1 MKLLD
6 NISDIINSVD
16 GVISILKFIM
26 LLVAVLP
33 VIYWIYKKNII
44 IKLKVFFNK
53 NTNIF
58 IIDVIKY
65 ILKKLKKFFTTYI
78 VIYVQQPILNPILK
92 VNKGHYAGAKL
103 PITNSRLVI
112 GRDAKY
118 CQLVLPDNS
127 NNVSRRHC
135 IVHFNRQENV
145 FMLEDCGSRNGTY
158 VNGRTKLTEGE
169 VFRLKAGDS
178 FSLGLAGDVFEV
190 GFEQSLPLTAI

>member
-6 NISDIINSVD
+6 YIIEIIKWVGKLIDSLN
-16 GVISILKFIM
+16 FFM
-26 LLVAVLP
+26 LLITIFP
-33 VIYWIYKKNII
+33 VIYWAYKKNYYSKLKLLFIRLRDYFIELITIVRTII
-44 IKLKVFFNK
+44 I
-53 NTNIF
+53 
-58 IIDVIKY
+58 
-65 ILKKLKKFFTTYI
+65 
-78 VIYVQQPILNPILK
+78 YVPQPILSPILK
-92 VNKGHYAGAKL
+92 INKGHYAGTKL

-135 IVHFNRQENV
+135 MVHFNRQESV

-158 VNGRTKLTEGE
+158 VNGRDKLTEGE
-169 VFRLKAGDS
+169 IFRLKAGDS

-190 GFEQSLPLTAI
+190 GFEQSLPLQAIK